1 MMRTIT
7 NSETG
12 LHRLAIDDLLEGYV
26 SWREECQSV
35 RLAYDRWTASERG
48 DRRLAYAVYIEAL
61 DREEHA
67 ALAYAH
73 HVDRVSRIAT

>member
-1 MMRTIT
+1 MRTVT
-7 NSETG
+7 ETDQG
-12 LHRLAIDDLLEGYV
+12 LRRWAIDDLLEGYV

-35 RLAYDRWTASERG
+35 RLAYERWTAADRG
-48 DRRLAYAVYIEAL
+48 DRRLAYAVYVGAL

-67 ALAYAH
+67 ALTYAH